1 MPPSCLGTA
10 VGNYIIAAH
19 QLRELSELGQREV
32 LTRWVTRYEH
42 IANCSSNNFVVADT
56 DDYARVALPAAAAV
70 APSAAAAA
78 SEGDGLSD
86 ESNNES
92 GSDDMES
99 VIESEQGV
107 IV

>member
-1 MPPSCLGTA
+1 M
-10 VGNYIIAAH
+10 
-19 QLRELSELGQREV
+19 RELSELGQREV
-32 LTRWVTRYEH
+32 LTRWVTLYEH
-42 IANCSSNNFVVADT
+42 TANCSSNNFVVADT

-70 APSAAAAA
+70 APSAAGAAT
-78 SEGDGLSD
+78 EVGGLSEE

>member
-1 MPPSCLGTA
+1 M
-10 VGNYIIAAH
+10 
-19 QLRELSELGQREV
+19 
-32 LTRWVTRYEH
+32 
-42 IANCSSNNFVVADT
+42 
-56 DDYARVALPAAAAV
+56 ALPAAAAV
-70 APSAAAAA
+70 APSATAATEA
-78 SEGDGLSD
+78 EVGGLSEE

>member
-1 MPPSCLGTA
+1 MWFYGEKKR
-10 VGNYIIAAH
+10 GH
-19 QLRELSELGQREV
+19 QYAYFTVTLINHNACSFLSYARPA
-32 LTRWVTRYEH
+32 RP
-42 IANCSSNNFVVADT
+42 CSSNNFVVADT

-70 APSAAAAA
+70 APSAAGAAT
-78 SEGDGLSD
+78 EVGGLSEE

>member
-1 MPPSCLGTA
+1 MDTS
-10 VGNYIIAAH
+10 YFI
-19 QLRELSELGQREV
+19 
-32 LTRWVTRYEH
+32 
-42 IANCSSNNFVVADT
+42 VADT

-70 APSAAAAA
+70 APSAAGAATT
-78 SEGDGLSD
+78 EVGGLSEE

>member
-1 MPPSCLGTA
+1 M
-10 VGNYIIAAH
+10 
-19 QLRELSELGQREV
+19 
-32 LTRWVTRYEH
+32 
-42 IANCSSNNFVVADT
+42 ANCSSNIIFADT

-70 APSAAAAA
+70 APSAT
-78 SEGDGLSD
+78 EVGGLSEE

-92 GSDDMES
+92 GSDGDMES

>member
-1 MPPSCLGTA
+1 M
-10 VGNYIIAAH
+10 
-19 QLRELSELGQREV
+19 
-32 LTRWVTRYEH
+32 
-42 IANCSSNNFVVADT
+42 ANCSSNIIFADT

-70 APSAAAAA
+70 APSAT
-78 SEGDGLSD
+78 EVGGGLSEE

>member
-1 MPPSCLGTA
+1 M
-10 VGNYIIAAH
+10 
-19 QLRELSELGQREV
+19 RELSELGQREV
-32 LTRWVTRYEH
+32 LTRWVTLYEH
-42 IANCSSNNFVVADT
+42 TANCSSNNFVVADT

-70 APSAAAAA
+70 APSATAATEA
-78 SEGDGLSD
+78 EVGGLSEE

>member
-1 MPPSCLGTA
+1 M
-10 VGNYIIAAH
+10 
-19 QLRELSELGQREV
+19 
-32 LTRWVTRYEH
+32 YEFT
-42 IANCSSNNFVVADT
+42 ANCSSNIFVVADT

-70 APSAAAAA
+70 APSAAVAAT
-78 SEGDGLSD
+78 EGDGLSEE